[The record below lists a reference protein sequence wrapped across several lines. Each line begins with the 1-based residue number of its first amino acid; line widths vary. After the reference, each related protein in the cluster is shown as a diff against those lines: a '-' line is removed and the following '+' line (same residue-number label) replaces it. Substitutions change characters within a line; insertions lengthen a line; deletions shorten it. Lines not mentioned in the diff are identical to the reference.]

1 MQDVA
6 SCSASPH
13 RELGSTINAEAN
25 MKHQIS
31 TDIIAA
37 AIMVMVA
44 IAVGSQCLTTVK
56 SGGADS
62 AGIASAH
69 RETAPIELAQYNP
82 CPNGRCR

>member
-1 MQDVA
+1 
-6 SCSASPH
+6 
-13 RELGSTINAEAN
+13 